1 MRNRSHGFTLV
12 ELLVVIA
19 IIGILVA
26 LLLPAIQAARE
37 AARRTECLNNLKQL
51 GLAAQLYHDTH
62 GELPPGANSC
72 CLGTWVPY
80 LLPFMEQANAVSLY
94 EFADFKTMTDGEFA
108 DGVNRPQSYL
118 SRTEVDGSEGG
129 NILVTEKHYDALN
142 CPSDEI
148 KDERL
153 PASFANY
160 VGNFGNTIRTVP
172 RSLEDRIILN
182 KGTNDE
188 VRFGGAPFR
197 LFETLREIRQ
207 SRPQYREITDGLS
220 STMLFSETV
229 KQPRSDLRGLVWWGY
244 ATGYTSFL
252 SPNSSEPDRMQ
263 SFANCDSETADIQ
276 PRCDNPTGPAL
287 ETRSMSAA
295 RSQHPGGVQ
304 VVMCDGSG
312 KFVSDDVD
320 LLIWRA
326 AGSTHGEEIASAL

>member
-51 GLAAQLYHDTH
+51 GLAAQLYHDAH
-62 GELPPGANSC
+62 RELPPGANSC

-80 LLPFMEQANAVSLY
+80 LLTFMEQGNAIDQYEFVNFNAMDTLGDPSRMAESYFSTQELDGSVGGNLLISSLY
-94 EFADFKTMTDGEFA
+94 FE
-108 DGVNRPQSYL
+108 S
-118 SRTEVDGSEGG
+118 
-129 NILVTEKHYDALN
+129 LN

-148 KDERL
+148 KEEYG
-153 PASFANY
+153 PSSYANY

-172 RSLEDRIILN
+172 VSLEDRIILN

-197 LFETLREIRQ
+197 LFETLRELKLPRPSYRQ
-207 SRPQYREITDGLS
+207 FTDGLS

-229 KQPRSDLRGLVWWGY
+229 KQPRSDLRGYVWWGY
-244 ATGYTSFL
+244 AAGYTSFL